1 MPFPQSQNVS
11 PSRQK
16 SPTPPQF
23 TTLLAAT
30 FVFVHR
36 FLPRLSTARQF
47 PGMLLVL
54 AVVAGLA
61 SVQAA
66 AVVDQKSG
74 AAVTPA
80 GKALL
85 QGTVTGGG
93 TADVTVFW
101 GPPNGGTTPAHW
113 ANTFAEVS
121 LNPAGE

>member
-1 MPFPQSQNVS
+1 
-11 PSRQK
+11 
-16 SPTPPQF
+16 
-23 TTLLAAT
+23 
-30 FVFVHR
+30 
-36 FLPRLSTARQF
+36 
-47 PGMLLVL
+47 MLLVL

-80 GKALL
+80 GKTLL

-101 GPPNGGTTPAHW
+101 GTADGGTTPANW

-121 LNPAGE
+121 LNPAVK